1 MSSPWYDVL
10 YKLVTGEIE
19 PIKALNHARSVS
31 RLNIY
36 LAEDTA
42 TSSKLSQIST
52 NVPCP
57 ENIVTSMNVSNL
69 RPYFL
74 I

>member
-10 YKLVTGEIE
+10 YKLITGEIE
-19 PIKALNHARSVS
+19 PIKALNDARSVS
-31 RLNIY
+31 RLNITF
-36 LAEDTA
+36 AENTA
-42 TSSKLSQIST
+42 TSFKLSQIST

-69 RPYFL
+69 RPYFF

>member
-10 YKLVTGEIE
+10 YELVTREIE

-31 RLNIY
+31 RLNIN
-36 LAEDTA
+36 LAEDTS

-57 ENIVTSMNVSNL
+57 ENIVTAMNVRNL
-69 RPYFL
+69 RPYFF

>member
-1 MSSPWYDVL
+1 MSSAWYDVL

-31 RLNIY
+31 RLNFF
-36 LAEDTA
+36 AGDTA

-52 NVPCP
+52 NVPSP
-57 ENIVTSMNVSNL
+57 ENIVTSMNVRNL
-69 RPYFL
+69 RPYFF